1 MADAKGDKLKAKL
14 TAQMARF
21 CELLVADKESN
32 QYKAYEN
39 AGYKAR
45 GAAARVNAS
54 KLLTRPNIAA
64 YIQHLRDERSK
75 RTNIDADKV
84 LKEYELLGFSDI
96 RNYFDI
102 DENTGEL
109 ILKSFD
115 NMPPKV
121 SRAIESIQQDRIIK
135 ESADGKQVVV
145 HDKVKIKL
153 WSKPQALEMIAKYLG
168 MFKDKGET
176 PATPITNNINVGI
189 DFGKYSNDQI
199 RKGLG
204 RLVTASVETGGNRI
218 TGE

>member
-21 CELLVADKESN
+21 CELLVADKEDN
-32 QYKAYEN
+32 QCKAYKD

-45 GAAARVNAS
+45 GNVAEVGAS
-54 KLLTRPNIAA
+54 KLVRIPKVAA

-115 NMPPKV
+115 NMPPEV

-168 MFKDKGET
+168 MFKDKG
-176 PATPITNNINVGI
+176 AN
-189 DFGKYSNDQI
+189 Y
-199 RKGLG
+199 
-204 RLVTASVETGGNRI
+204 
-218 TGE
+218 

>member
-1 MADAKGDKLKAKL
+1 MNAQKDKLVKNL
-14 TAQMARF
+14 NLMMAQF
-21 CELLVADKESN
+21 CELLVADKSEN
-32 QYKAYEN
+32 ATNAYKK

-45 GAAARVNAS
+45 GASARVNAS
-54 KLLTRPNIAA
+54 KLLTKPNIKA

-84 LKEYELLGFSDI
+84 LKEYEILGFSDI

-115 NMPPKV
+115 NMPEKV

-135 ESADGKQVVV
+135 ESIDGSQVIV

-153 WSKPQALEMIAKYLG
+153 WSKPQALEMIGKYLG
-168 MFKDKGET
+168 MFKDKGEN
-176 PATPITNNINVGI
+176 PATFNIYNIV
-189 DFGKYSNDQI
+189 
-199 RKGLG
+199 
-204 RLVTASVETGGNRI
+204 GGNNGDKSDSELDSEFEKKSAAIRS
-218 TGE
+218 GNGKPVNRL